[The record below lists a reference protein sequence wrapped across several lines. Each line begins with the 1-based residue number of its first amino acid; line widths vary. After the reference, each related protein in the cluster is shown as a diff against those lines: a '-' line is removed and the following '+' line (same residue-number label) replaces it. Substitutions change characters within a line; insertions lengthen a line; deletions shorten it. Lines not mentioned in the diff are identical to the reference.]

1 MTAYATV
8 RVRAIVVRVKAH
20 ITAFV
25 HLQVVQVAWDPKV
38 VSFADILRQFWQS
51 HDPTQGMR
59 QGNDRGTQ
67 YRSGM
72 AMRKINTNPTP

>member
-1 MTAYATV
+1 MNV
-8 RVRAIVVRVKAH
+8 RLMIIRLMIVRLMNVRSFNDSSGH
-20 ITAFV
+20 PQSDRHHT
-25 HLQVVQVAWDPKV
+25 QVVQVVWDPKV

-51 HDPTQGMR
+51 HDPTQGNG

-72 AMRKINTNPTP
+72 FG